1 MARVLFQNWHLVR
14 IFTLRDALGRYRGS
28 LFGLGWSFLNPLL
41 MLAVYTIAF
50 GTIFQQADWAP
61 PGAAKTP
68 AVLAIFCGMITFGIF
83 GEVLGRAPTLIL
95 GNPNYVKKVVF
106 PLEILPVTVLGSA
119 LLHALIGFTIL
130 LIGQITLGSGL
141 HGSLVWFPLVLI
153 PLVLVALGVGYWF
166 AALGVYVRD
175 LGQSIAVVTQV
186 FFFLT
191 PIVFPASQAE
201 KSRTLEVLLWAN
213 PMTTI
218 VESARATL
226 LYGQAP
232 PWLAL
237 GIVTVV
243 SAAAAFLGHRWFQ
256 KVREGFADVV

>member
-1 MARVLFQNWHLVR
+1 MARVVFQNWHLVR

-28 LFGLGWSFLNPLL
+28 LLGLGWSFLNPLL
-41 MLAVYTIAF
+41 MLAVYTFAF
-50 GTIFQQADWAP
+50 GRNEEGWAP
-61 PGAAKTP
+61 PGAPKAP
-68 AVLAIFCGMITFGIF
+68 AVLAIFCGMVTFAVF

-119 LLHALIGFTIL
+119 LLHALIGFAIL
-130 LIGQITLGSGL
+130 LLGQLTLGSGL
-141 HGSLVWFPLVLI
+141 HLAALCFPLVLV
-153 PLVLVALGVGYWF
+153 PLILLALGVGWWF

-186 FFFLT
+186 FFFLSPT
-191 PIVFPASQAE
+191 VYPASQAST
-201 KSRTLEVLLWAN
+201 SRATEVLLWAN
-213 PMTTI
+213 PLTTI
-218 VESARATL
+218 IEGARATL
-226 LYGQAP
+226 LYGQPP

-237 GIVTVV
+237 GVVTIV
-243 SAAAAFLGHRWFQ
+243 AAALAMSGYAWFQ